1 MLAHGVGES
10 SLDRPLTANDENLI
24 RANLSDGLDLREHH
38 PSAYWSKDLVTV
50 VEGDPTMPARFLCN
64 YAFVGRP
71 IRNFFDLRGE
81 IIRRMAQ
88 FANVRLPW
96 KERRDDPD
104 KLEAMEPKLSAKE
117 EARLNEAQ
125 EMLRDLASQM
135 RSFALN
141 EALAVRLLKYSYDPF
156 EASARLFGLANRFDR
171 YGESKLAMSRAIEKA
186 LRFKNVQ
193 S

>member
-1 MLAHGVGES
+1 VA
-10 SLDRPLTANDENLI
+10 R
-24 RANLSDGLDLREHH
+24 LSDEW
-38 PSAYWSKDLVTV
+38 P
-50 VEGDPTMPARFLCN
+50 
-64 YAFVGRP
+64 
-71 IRNFFDLRGE
+71 
-81 IIRRMAQ
+81 Q

-141 EALAVRLLKYSYDPF
+141 EALAVRLLKYRYDPF

>member
-1 MLAHGVGES
+1 
-10 SLDRPLTANDENLI
+10 
-24 RANLSDGLDLREHH
+24 
-38 PSAYWSKDLVTV
+38 VTV

-141 EALAVRLLKYSYDPF
+141 EALAVRLLKYRYDPF